1 MWAVSAGR
9 STSCSFICSWY
20 RYYNSYRFHICSQL
34 TPAFLMSPDLTVM
47 FSGQLFCS
55 GCPWRTVLMMPDYK
69 NGPCYISNLH
79 RLPYPAIM
87 LMVFHCD
94 WLSFRSITN
103 FVLFSLVTFIKM
115 HICCSSVI
123 CVCGLKVFFSEF
135 FVTFCL
141 SRVKTSS
148 VSLQSVLCISG
159 ITSHKSHGI
168 CRLDVFY
175 PQGVLEIVWDFYAW
189 ALSSYF
195 TLPNL
200 AMMPY

>member
-1 MWAVSAGR
+1 MNSCLPHVTRSNCYVFWSAF
-9 STSCSFICSWY
+9 CFIKFW
-20 RYYNSYRFHICSQL
+20 L
-34 TPAFLMSPDLTVM
+34 
-47 FSGQLFCS
+47 LFCTGCS
-55 GCPWRTVLMMPDYK
+55 GYPWRTVLMMPDYK

-103 FVLFSLVTFIKM
+103 FVLFSLVKVIKI

-123 CVCGLKVFFSEF
+123 RVCGLKVFFSEF

-148 VSLQSVLCISG
+148 VSLQSVFCISG

-175 PQGVLEIVWDFYAW
+175 PQDDCLRFLCMGSLVLFGGRHLTFKTGQGHATFVRHW
-189 ALSSYF
+189 SYF

>member
-1 MWAVSAGR
+1 MNSCLPHVTRSNCYVFWSAF
-9 STSCSFICSWY
+9 CFIKFW
-20 RYYNSYRFHICSQL
+20 L
-34 TPAFLMSPDLTVM
+34 
-47 FSGQLFCS
+47 LFCTGCS

-103 FVLFSLVTFIKM
+103 FVLFSLVTFIKI

-175 PQGVLEIVWDFYAW
+175 PQDVLEIVWDFYAW